1 MPDPQTILV
10 VDDEPI
16 LLDSLTDTLCLQG
29 FNVLKASNGLEALDI
44 LREQLPDLILAD
56 IMMPG
61 MNGYQFYQRVR
72 QNPEWLRI
80 PFIFLTAKG
89 ESEDVRFGK
98 ELGADDYLMKPIL
111 PEDLIA
117 AVIGRLERYRQLEAG
132 PQPADLPYKVDLSS
146 RELEVLQLMAR
157 GLNNSAI
164 AEELFI
170 GTATVKTHVSNILS
184 KLYVGNRVA
193 AVTFAIKYRL
203 VELDHVGWEEKSD
216 DED

>member
-16 LLDSLTDTLCLQG
+16 LLDNLRDTLCLQG
-29 FNVLKASNGLEALDI
+29 FNVLKASNGLEALD
-44 LREQLPDLILAD
+44 LLQEQTPDLILTD

-72 QNPEWLRI
+72 QNPEWLWI
-80 PFIFLTAKG
+80 PFIFLTAKDAP
-89 ESEDVRFGK
+89 EDVRFGK

-117 AVIGRLERYRQLEAG
+117 AVIGRLERYRQLEAR
-132 PQPADLPYKVDLSS
+132 PQAADLPYKVDLSS

-184 KLYVGNRVA
+184 KMYVGNRVA

-203 VELDHVGWEEKSD
+203 VELDHVGMEETSD

>member
-1 MPDPQTILV
+1 
-10 VDDEPI
+10 
-16 LLDSLTDTLCLQG
+16 
-29 FNVLKASNGLEALDI
+29 
-44 LREQLPDLILAD
+44 
-56 IMMPG
+56 
-61 MNGYQFYQRVR
+61 
-72 QNPEWLRI
+72 
-80 PFIFLTAKG
+80 
-89 ESEDVRFGK
+89 
-98 ELGADDYLMKPIL
+98 MKPIH

-117 AVIGRLERYRQLEAG
+117 AVIGRLERYHQLESG
-132 PQPADLPYKVDLSS
+132 PKAADPPHKVDLSS

-170 GTATVKTHVSNILS
+170 GTVTVKTHVSNILS

-203 VELDHVGWEEKSD
+203 VELDHVGMEETSH